1 MEGRTLMNT
10 TLEKALPG
18 FLLLTDLASQIRIG
32 RIINRGGNGI
42 LFEGFIVDPVLRSRA
57 QEDVV
62 AVKKIECKPA
72 FLSSSFPPGTR
83 SKANYLLQTTK
94 IKSPSRRCWL
104 STTRS
109 LPCGLSPSTPTSS
122 PCSPMTTRRPA

>member
-72 FLSSSFPPGTR
+72 FLSSSSLQEHDPRQTICCRQPRSRARAGDAGFPPR
-83 SKANYLLQTTK
+83 DHCPVVPLLPPQ
-94 IKSPSRRCWL
+94 RHH
-104 STTRS
+104 
-109 LPCGLSPSTPTSS
+109 
-122 PCSPMTTRRPA
+122 PACL